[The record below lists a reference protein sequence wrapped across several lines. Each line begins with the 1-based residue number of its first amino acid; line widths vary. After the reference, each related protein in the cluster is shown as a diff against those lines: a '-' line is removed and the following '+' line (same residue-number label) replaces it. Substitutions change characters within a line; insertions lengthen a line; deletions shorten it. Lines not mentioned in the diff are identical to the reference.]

1 MNPASSRSAGEEPL
15 KSAVRSFLSI
25 TFLNPNSSKW
35 GRATELFSVMM
46 RTGTSSHSEDSA
58 KLGRFRVEM
67 LLGFTA
73 SACLKGT
80 YKFTW
85 PVLAAA
91 MCKMRGARSTARFGT
106 ASTDLTGT
114 LPNIACA
121 RGARTREA
129 AVHATPPK
137 RCDFSEQRRRI
148 QRKTTR
154 PGDARARRARAA
166 AT

>member
-1 MNPASSRSAGEEPL
+1 M
-15 KSAVRSFLSI
+15 I
-25 TFLNPNSSKW
+25 
-35 GRATELFSVMM
+35 

-80 YKFTW
+80 YIFTR

-91 MCKMRGARSTARFGT
+91 MRKMRGARSTARFGT

-114 LPNIACA
+114 HPNIACA
-121 RGARTREA
+121 RGAH

-154 PGDARARRARAA
+154 PGDARAQSRRHLGLIDLCHAQDRSHHLVSLILLVCAA
-166 AT
+166 LRFQTLATTRLGYGIWIHASANTT